1 MDAGA
6 DLREPKETVMS
17 MTECLVIGGGPAGAM
32 AAMRLVEAGREVVL
46 LEKERAAH
54 HKVCG
59 EFLSSEAARYLRA
72 AGVDPLRL
80 GAAQLLRLRLATGE
94 HSVETELP
102 FRALSLSR
110 KVLDAELM
118 ARAEDSG
125 CVMQRGVTVERLT
138 REGDGWRADLA
149 DGGWMRAQSVFLAT
163 GKHDLRGW
171 KREAGIAGARSDF
184 VGFKLHWRLRPE
196 ATDAVRDA
204 MELFLFRGGYG
215 GLSLVEGDAANLCLV
230 VRRAVLSASGGWT
243 GLLLRICARNR
254 QLRRRLDGAQPMWE
268 RPLAVGWIPYGFLA
282 REYDRRCHG
291 EWRLGDQAAVIPS
304 FTGDGMAIA
313 MHSGALAAEMYLAG
327 RSADEYQRRLA
338 GQLQPGM
345 RLACTVSGA
354 MVNPAAQWMMR
365 GSLPWLASVL
375 PGAMRWIASETRIP
389 TRALSLK
396 EI

>member
-1 MDAGA
+1 
-6 DLREPKETVMS
+6 LREPKENVMS
-17 MTECLVIGGGPAGAM
+17 RAECLVIGGGPAGAM
-32 AAMRLVEAGREVVL
+32 AAMRLAEAGREVVL

-59 EFLSSEAARYLRA
+59 EFLSSEATRYLRA
-72 AGVDPLRL
+72 AGVDPLQL
-80 GAAQLLRLRLATGE
+80 GAAQLLQLRLAAGE
-94 HSVETELP
+94 HCVETELP

-110 KVLDAELM
+110 KVLDAALM
-118 ARAEDSG
+118 AKAEDSG
-125 CVMQRGVTVERLT
+125 CLVQRGVTVQRLA

-149 DGGWMRAQSVFLAT
+149 DGGWVKAQSVFLAT

-171 KREAGIAGARSDF
+171 KREAGSAGTQSDF
-184 VGFKLHWRLRPE
+184 VGFKLHWRVTPE
-196 ATDAVRDA
+196 ARDA
-204 MELFLFRGGYG
+204 LRDVMELFLFRGGYG
-215 GLSLVEGDAANLCLV
+215 GLSLVERDAANLCLV
-230 VRRAVLSASGGWT
+230 VRRAVLTAAGGWT

-282 REYDRRCHG
+282 RARGRKCDG

-313 MHSGALAAEMYLAG
+313 MHSGARAAEMYLAG
-327 RSADEYQRRLA
+327 CSVEEYQRRLA
-338 GQLQPGM
+338 GELQRGM
-345 RLACTVSGA
+345 RLACAVSSA

-365 GSLPWLASVL
+365 GSLPGLASAL
-375 PGAMRWIASETRIP
+375 PGAMRWIAAATRIP
-389 TRALSLK
+389 TRALRLN